1 MRKGK
6 NYAAVIAAG
15 YLMVIWI
22 SLKIAPFT
30 SEGLLSVLQN
40 MGIALNGH
48 PFKFNICEETGN
60 TVLVMTIVYLIAI
73 VYFFASMKNKRP
85 GEEYGSAKWG
95 DVKALQKSYL
105 QDESTDRIL
114 SAGMSSTPQPSSP
127 EKPSSSSSADEDKPS
142 NILPGEG
149 FGGLH

>member
-48 PFKFNICEETGN
+48 PFKFNICEETSN

-73 VYFFASMKNKRP
+73 VYFFATLK
-85 GEEYGSAKWG
+85 
-95 DVKALQKSYL
+95 KALNTVIFFPPCNKECY
-105 QDESTDRIL
+105 
-114 SAGMSSTPQPSSP
+114 
-127 EKPSSSSSADEDKPS
+127 DKKYY
-142 NILPGEG
+142 
-149 FGGLH
+149 